1 MGRISGWL
9 AFPRRLYSVS
19 KAVKYRARQL
29 QRAGACDG
37 DKPQGE
43 FAAPGA
49 DFLKRQEGG
58 VSVMRFLT
66 PPRSSF
72 CHTHPGLGLASPVCF
87 SWADQLGLGGGHCSA
102 GTALLIRQIVAQLP
116 PALS

>member
-19 KAVKYRARQL
+19 KAVKYQARQL

-49 DFLKRQEGG
+49 NFLKRQEGG

-66 PPRSSF
+66 PPSSSF

-87 SWADQLGLGGGHCSA
+87 SWANQLGLGGG
-102 GTALLIRQIVAQLP
+102 GTAQLAP
-116 PALS
+116 PC

>member
-66 PPRSSF
+66 PPRSSSV
-72 CHTHPGLGLASPVCF
+72 TPTLAWGWLLQFASAGPT
-87 SWADQLGLGGGHCSA
+87 SWDLGGG
-102 GTALLIRQIVAQLP
+102 GTAQLAP
-116 PALS
+116 PC